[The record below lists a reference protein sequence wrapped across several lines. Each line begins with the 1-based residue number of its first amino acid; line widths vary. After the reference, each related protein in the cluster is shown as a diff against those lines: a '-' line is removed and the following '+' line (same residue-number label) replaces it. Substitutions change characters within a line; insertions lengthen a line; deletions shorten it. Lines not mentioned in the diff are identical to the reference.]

1 MAGLLNAYTSFLGR
15 RPMLGNIATSAVLF
29 ATGDVIAQQAV
40 EKKGLKNHDLA
51 RTGRIVIWG
60 AGIFAP
66 LVTVWLR
73 ALDKIPIKN
82 KIAGTITRVAADQL
96 IAAPTF
102 LTGFF
107 TVMTLLEGKDLA
119 AAKQKWHES
128 FFPTLK
134 ANWTLLT
141 TDSFVPFQAI
151 NLLIPLQYRVLA
163 INAVNIPWNTF
174 LSVQNS
180 KGAAK
185 AAAASKADGDVALA
199 SAKAELA

>member
-29 ATGDVIAQQAV
+29 ATGDIIAQQAV

-51 RTGRIVIWG
+51 RTGRIVVWG

-82 KIAGTITRVAADQL
+82 KLAGTITKVAADQL

-134 ANWTLLT
+134 ANWTL
-141 TDSFVPFQAI
+141 FVPFQAI

-180 KGAAK
+180 KGAKAQAETKSDGDIALATAK
-185 AAAASKADGDVALA
+185 AADLA
-199 SAKAELA
+199 